1 MTPELIMM
9 GLKLAQ
15 QKGQQN
21 QADSQRLANSMQAPQ
36 FSGLASLG
44 NAQSLLGTNSEP
56 QVNWVQQP
64 QTAIGNNL
72 FETEEQRKKRLG
84 LF

>member
-36 FSGLASLG
+36 F
-44 NAQSLLGTNSEP
+44 NAQSLLGTN
-56 QVNWVQQP
+56 QQQP
-64 QTAIGNNL
+64 QNNL

>member
-44 NAQSLLGTNSEP
+44 NAQSLLGTN
-56 QVNWVQQP
+56 QQQP
-64 QTAIGNNL
+64 QTNL

>member
-21 QADSQRLANSMQAPQ
+21 QADNQRLMQSMQAPK
-36 FSGLASLG
+36 LD
-44 NAQSLLGTNSEP
+44 AQSLLGTGG
-56 QVNWVQQP
+56 QQQP
-64 QTAIGNNL
+64 MQNNL
-72 FETEEQRKKRLG
+72 FETEEQKKQRLG
-84 LF
+84 LFY

>member
-36 FSGLASLG
+36 F
-44 NAQSLLGTNSEP
+44 NAQSLLGTN
-56 QVNWVQQP
+56 QQQP
-64 QTAIGNNL
+64 QNTNGNNL

>member
-1 MTPELIMM
+1 MIPLIMM

-56 QVNWVQQP
+56 QVNWVQQQP
-64 QTAIGNNL
+64 QNNL

>member
-21 QADSQRLANSMQAPQ
+21 QADSQRLANSMQAPK
-36 FSGLASLG
+36 F
-44 NAQSLLGTNSEP
+44 NAQSLLGTN
-56 QVNWVQQP
+56 QQQP
-64 QTAIGNNL
+64 QTNL
-72 FETEEQRKKRLG
+72 FETEEQKKKRLG

>member
-36 FSGLASLG
+36 F
-44 NAQSLLGTNSEP
+44 NAQSLLGSN
-56 QVNWVQQP
+56 QQQP
-64 QTAIGNNL
+64 QTANL
-72 FETEEQRKKRLG
+72 FETEEQKKRRLG

>member
-36 FSGLASLG
+36 F
-44 NAQSLLGTNSEP
+44 NAQSLLGS
-56 QVNWVQQP
+56 QQQP
-64 QTAIGNNL
+64 QTANL
-72 FETEEQRKKRLG
+72 FETEEQKKRRLG

>member
-1 MTPELIMM
+1 MAPELIMM

-36 FSGLASLG
+36 FSEPQASWV
-44 NAQSLLGTNSEP
+44 NAQSLLGTN
-56 QVNWVQQP
+56 QQQP
-64 QTAIGNNL
+64 QTNL
-72 FETEEQRKKRLG
+72 FETEEQKKKRLG

>member
-36 FSGLASLG
+36 F
-44 NAQSLLGTNSEP
+44 NAQSLLGTN
-56 QVNWVQQP
+56 QQQP

-72 FETEEQRKKRLG
+72 FETDEQRKKRLG

>member
-36 FSGLASLG
+36 F
-44 NAQSLLGTNSEP
+44 NAQSLLGTS
-56 QVNWVQQP
+56 QQP
-64 QTAIGNNL
+64 QTTNL
-72 FETEEQRKKRLG
+72 FETEEQKKKRLG

>member
-36 FSGLASLG
+36 F
-44 NAQSLLGTNSEP
+44 NAQSLLGTN
-56 QVNWVQQP
+56 QQP
-64 QTAIGNNL
+64 QTNL
-72 FETEEQRKKRLG
+72 FETEEQKKKRLG

>member
-36 FSGLASLG
+36 FSEPQASWV
-44 NAQSLLGTNSEP
+44 NAQSLLGTN
-56 QVNWVQQP
+56 QQQP

-72 FETEEQRKKRLG
+72 FETEEQKKKRLG

>member
-36 FSGLASLG
+36 F
-44 NAQSLLGTNSEP
+44 NAQSLLGTNNEP
-56 QVNWVQQP
+56 QVNWVQQQP
-64 QTAIGNNL
+64 QTNL
-72 FETEEQRKKRLG
+72 FETDEQRKKRLG

>member
-36 FSGLASLG
+36 FSEPQASWV
-44 NAQSLLGTNSEP
+44 NAQSLLGTN
-56 QVNWVQQP
+56 QQQP
-64 QTAIGNNL
+64 QNNL

>member
-21 QADSQRLANSMQAPQ
+21 QADNQRLMQSMQAPRMD
-36 FSGLASLG
+36 
-44 NAQSLLGTNSEP
+44 AQSLLGTN
-56 QVNWVQQP
+56 QQQP
-64 QTAIGNNL
+64 QTNL
-72 FETEEQRKKRLG
+72 FETEQQKKQRLG

>member
-36 FSGLASLG
+36 F
-44 NAQSLLGTNSEP
+44 NAQSLLGTS
-56 QVNWVQQP
+56 QQQP
-64 QTAIGNNL
+64 QANL
-72 FETEEQRKKRLG
+72 FETEEQKKKRLG